1 MDITYTNHGDYYFPD
16 LTLPTRPTGD
26 IGRFGRMRKKYLKQ
40 HQPDTLALMLTENT
54 LTQYLIDICCQ
65 TNEQIELITAYAQL
79 RNKAIKQSDAPLSSR
94 PEKTRIGVYTQLP
107 SK

>member
-1 MDITYTNHGDYYFPD
+1 MDITYTKHGDYYYPD
-16 LTLPTRPTGD
+16 LTLPPRPTGD